1 MFEYII
7 IGFLGILLLLVFL
20 IYQKTNSKNDL
31 GVERTVNEKLGDL
44 NTKLQ
49 TIADTKEKIES
60 LQRDMLDFN
69 NLFSNKTDRGKFGE
83 EYLEDIVKD
92 SINKKHQISTY
103 TSNAKD
109 PTAS

>member
-1 MFEYII
+1 MYKQLIV
-7 IGFLGILLLLVFL
+7 LQLHLVFL

-69 NLFSNKTDRGKFGE
+69 NLFSN
-83 EYLEDIVKD
+83 
-92 SINKKHQISTY
+92 INYVFTWI
-103 TSNAKD
+103 
-109 PTAS
+109 

>member
-49 TIADTKEKIES
+49 TIFYREFFYI
-60 LQRDMLDFN
+60 
-69 NLFSNKTDRGKFGE
+69 
-83 EYLEDIVKD
+83 
-92 SINKKHQISTY
+92 
-103 TSNAKD
+103 
-109 PTAS
+109 

>member
-69 NLFSNKTDRGKFGE
+69 NLFSIFFC
-83 EYLEDIVKD
+83 LV
-92 SINKKHQISTY
+92 
-103 TSNAKD
+103 
-109 PTAS
+109 

>member
-44 NTKLQ
+44 NVT
-49 TIADTKEKIES
+49 
-60 LQRDMLDFN
+60 
-69 NLFSNKTDRGKFGE
+69 
-83 EYLEDIVKD
+83 
-92 SINKKHQISTY
+92 
-103 TSNAKD
+103 
-109 PTAS
+109 